1 MTPKRIDDW
10 TTLARV
16 QIEVRLNGQVVC
28 SGTVDEVTTDG
39 SILWIQPSNDHR
51 RLYEKRAGYQV
62 WATGETPGFLYW
74 VSKARHAGA
83 EADVN

>member
-10 TTLARV
+10 TSLARV
-16 QIEVRLNGQVVC
+16 QVEVRLNGRVIC

-39 SILWIQPSNDHR
+39 SILWILPTNDHR

-62 WATGETPGFLYW
+62 WATDETPGFLYR
-74 VSKARHAGA
+74 VSQSASGPLL
-83 EADVN
+83 NPGS